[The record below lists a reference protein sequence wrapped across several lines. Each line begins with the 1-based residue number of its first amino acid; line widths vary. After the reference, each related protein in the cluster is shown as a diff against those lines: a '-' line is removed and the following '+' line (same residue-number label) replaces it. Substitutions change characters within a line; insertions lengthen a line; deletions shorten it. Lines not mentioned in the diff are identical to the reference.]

1 MFVLKKNE
9 HFFPHPQRILQSVE
23 TVEKRLS
30 LRVDKIKKD
39 HKAQEK
45 NAAEEWFPGAVHTSP
60 GTYEIPICQ
69 LTPYVQFKGSCCV
82 AHACCSAESWSL
94 LCCRTGMPVS
104 SGQTPLLWEC
114 HSTTWESNMK
124 ILVWLT
130 LKKKTKNLRDQQEGQ
145 RDFYRELTI
154 WKLLALEK
162 GTFIGNK
169 LFGGLLSL
177 LCATRCKAGSSTFIL
192 NKSSLAGMQLW
203 KYRQWIY
210 MRRDPCSFH
219 ASLADLYKLDM
230 TLPAASHI
238 LLQ

>member
-1 MFVLKKNE
+1 M
-9 HFFPHPQRILQSVE
+9 E

-45 NAAEEWFPGAVHTSP
+45 NAADEWFPGAVHTSP
-60 GTYEIPICQ
+60 VTYEIPICQ
-69 LTPYVQFKGSCCV
+69 LTPYVQFKGSCCI

-130 LKKKTKNLRDQQEGQ
+130 LKKKKNKPERSTGRTKGLLQGINYLEAACLGE
-145 RDFYRELTI
+145 RDFYRE
-154 WKLLALEK
+154 
-162 GTFIGNK
+162 
-169 LFGGLLSL
+169 
-177 LCATRCKAGSSTFIL
+177 
-192 NKSSLAGMQLW
+192 
-203 KYRQWIY
+203 
-210 MRRDPCSFH
+210 
-219 ASLADLYKLDM
+219 
-230 TLPAASHI
+230 
-238 LLQ
+238 